1 MTNISLKIKN
11 PELYDEL
18 CGEIIAKVAETGW
31 LNPILRADDRYPGWT
46 AFYTWMAD
54 DIELATRYQQAK
66 EFWLDNLVYEAKTIA
81 DGDNLGP
88 DDKYN
93 DRKVAH
99 QINVRQWMA
108 ERALKKVWG
117 RTVDVNHGGQKD
129 NPITSLVEAIS
140 GNSFQPVV
148 DDE

>member
-1 MTNISLKIKN
+1 MTNIRLKIKN

-31 LNPILRADDRYPGWT
+31 LNPILRSDERYPGWT

-117 RTVDVNHGGQKD
+117 RTETVQHANADGSNLGVIMMPAKNDDV
-129 NPITSLVEAIS
+129 
-140 GNSFQPVV
+140 
-148 DDE
+148 